1 MKERGAG
8 GWTMKCWANLNSEKR
23 KCFHCFSPQTIKTNL
38 SREND
43 FVRDSMVNLSDQLKK
58 YENYSDIMVSIKKE
72 ISSLGVQLLKKD
84 LTDNK
89 AQVNASKHTN
99 AHHNRCS

>member
-1 MKERGAG
+1 MSS
-8 GWTMKCWANLNSEKR
+8 L
-23 KCFHCFSPQTIKTNL
+23 QTIKTNI

-43 FVRDSMVNLSDQLKK
+43 FVRDSVMNLSNQLKK

-84 LTDNK
+84 TTDSN
-89 AQVNASKHTN
+89 AQVTLKNTHHT
-99 AHHNRCS
+99 HTY